1 MHYNFNKETMINEAK
16 FFPRLIKAILSN
28 FEVSCKALKNKN
40 LY

>member
-16 FFPRLIKAILSN
+16 FFPKLIKAILNNMQVNS
-28 FEVSCKALKNKN
+28 SKLKNIN